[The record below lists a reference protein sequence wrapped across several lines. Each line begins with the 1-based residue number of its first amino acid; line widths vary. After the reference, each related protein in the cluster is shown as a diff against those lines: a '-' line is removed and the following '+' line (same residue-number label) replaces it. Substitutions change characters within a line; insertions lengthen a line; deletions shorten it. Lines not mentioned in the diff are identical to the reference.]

1 MTHPV
6 IELYPNTTPAIRKRQ
21 RQHRGFELV
30 SFVLEA
36 FVTVGILVSF
46 LLCAVLFLCIV

>member
-6 IELYPNTTPAIRKRQ
+6 IELYPNTNPAVRKRQ
-21 RQHRGFELV
+21 RNYRGFELI